1 MLKRRN
7 RIGKRSNLLEI
18 NNLVVIFNFLQILI
32 YSRSLRLEKVLNF

>member
-32 YSRSLRLEKVLNF
+32 YSRSLRLERVLNF